1 MTALSHPAAPGPA
14 GTPRPRTGRPTMAQ
28 VAEAAGVSPKT
39 VSRVINGE
47 PGVVATTAE
56 RVERAIAQLGYRH
69 NHAAA
74 SLARGRTQDTV
85 GLVIEG
91 IAGRFYAELASGVE
105 EVARAH
111 GQQLLIA
118 SSEENPDRER
128 ETILALASRQ
138 VGGIIVVPRSG
149 DHRYL
154 RTELRSGLAVVFADR
169 PPQRIKADYAL
180 VDNVAGAREGVTHLL
195 RQGHR
200 RIAFIGNELAVATSA
215 DRLEGYRQAHRDAG
229 VDVDPALVVLGPTD
243 VPSTEAAL
251 TRLATLP
258 DPATAAFT
266 QNSRLTMGAW
276 RAIKQ
281 LDRPVALVGFDD
293 FDLADVID
301 PPVTVV
307 AQDPVELGRRAM
319 HLLLRRIAHHNARH
333 HHDILPT
340 RLVVRGSGE
349 IPPPRR

>member
-1 MTALSHPAAPGPA
+1 MSALSKSPA
-14 GTPRPRTGRPTMAQ
+14 GNSRPRTGRPTMAE
-28 VAEAAGVSPKT
+28 VAVAAGVSPKT

-47 PGVVATTAE
+47 PGVVGATAE

-74 SLARGRTQDTV
+74 SLARGRAQDSI

-91 IAGRFYAELASGVE
+91 IAGRFYAQLASGVE
-105 EVARAH
+105 QVARAH

-118 SSEENPDRER
+118 SSEEDPARER
-128 ETILALASRQ
+128 DTILALAGRQ
-138 VGGIIVVPRSG
+138 VGGIIVVPRSD

-154 RTELRSGLAVVFADR
+154 RTELRSGLAVVFVDR
-169 PPQRIKADYAL
+169 PPRRIAADHVI
-180 VDNVAGAREGVTHLL
+180 VDNVAGAHDGVAHLL

-200 RIAFIGNELAVATSA
+200 RIAFVGNDLAVSTSA
-215 DRLEGYRQAHRDAG
+215 DRLEGYRRAHRDAG
-229 VDVDPALVVLGPTD
+229 LEPDPALVVVGPAD
-243 VPSTEAAL
+243 VAATEEAVA
-251 TRLATLP
+251 RLATLP
-258 DPATAAFT
+258 DPATAVFT

-276 RAIKQ
+276 RAIKRI
-281 LDRPVALVGFDD
+281 DRPVALVGFDD

-319 HLLLRRIAHHNARH
+319 HLLLRRMQHPTARNQH
-333 HHDILPT
+333 EVLPT
-340 RLVVRGSGE
+340 RLIVRGSGE
-349 IPPPRR
+349 ISPPRP